1 MTMTLKE
8 VKVILDEFPK
18 KEKWKVLGELID
30 AGVLEN
36 REYTLEEIGYITGVT
51 KQAIKAIEKSALEK
65 LAKLGYN
72 LY

>member
-1 MTMTLKE
+1 MTMTLE
-8 VKVILDEFPK
+8 EAKVILDEFPK

-36 REYTLEEIGYITGVT
+36 RQYTLEEIAFIMGIT

-65 LAKLGYN
+65 LKNYKEL
-72 LY
+72 LR